1 MSFPQRH
8 EAEPLASSVMPPAEQ
23 ASQYHKASQRH
34 RVLLIYDQPMIGEA
48 VRRLIAGESDIA
60 FEFCRDAD
68 AALDA
73 ANRFLPTVILQDL
86 VMPGIEGLDMV
97 RRFRSVSATANVPVI
112 VLSAKEEP
120 AVKAEMLTNGASD
133 YLVKLPDRVELL
145 ARLRVHSEGFARLLE
160 RNAAFQ
166 ALETSLAD
174 LEREKERSEKLLLF
188 RFSRRRSPTGSRM
201 APPRSPSRFRR
212 SPCCLPTSA
221 ASLSFPRRSSRGSC

>member
-1 MSFPQRH
+1 
-8 EAEPLASSVMPPAEQ
+8 MPPAEQ
-23 ASQYHKASQRH
+23 ASQYHEASQYHKASQRH
-34 RVLLIYDQPMIGEA
+34 RVLLIDDQPMIGEA

-73 ANRFLPTVILQDL
+73 ANRFRPTVILQDL

-145 ARLRVHSEGFARLLE
+145 ARLRVHSEGYARLLE

-174 LEREKERSEKLLLF
+174 LEREKERSEKLLLNI
-188 RFSRRRSPTGSRM
+188 
-201 APPRSPSRFRR
+201 
-212 SPCCLPTSA
+212 LPAEIADRLKDGPATIA
-221 ASLSFPRRSSRGSC
+221 E